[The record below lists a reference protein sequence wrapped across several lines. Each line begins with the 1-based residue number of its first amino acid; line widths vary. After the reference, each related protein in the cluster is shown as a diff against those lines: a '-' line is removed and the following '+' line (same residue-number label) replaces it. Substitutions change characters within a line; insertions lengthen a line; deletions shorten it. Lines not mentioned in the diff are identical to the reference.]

1 MILALSEISVTFF
14 AEILRDRY
22 GRGNYYHL
30 QPNLAHLYDLN
41 KDCPLLPEVRKEED
55 IFNGL
60 KDSVKK
66 ATESVIF
73 HYLQIFQQ
81 INLNFLCLAF

>member
-14 AEILRDRY
+14 AEFLRGRY
-22 GRGNYYHL
+22 GRGNFNL

-41 KDCPLLPEVRKEED
+41 KDCPLLPEED
-55 IFNGL
+55 IFNCL

-66 ATESVIF
+66 ATESVIY
-73 HYLQIFQQ
+73 HYTYKVS
-81 INLNFLCLAF
+81 NK